1 MTDDPDE
8 LRYEIEAEK
17 KDPIRQIA
25 AMREAIDEIEIHL
38 RYGLPSLKLIW
49 LSPRCLARSISHYN
63 STFTV
68 CFAILVADHCLYLSV
83 AYQYEPA
90 IDS

>member
-25 AMREAIDEIEIHL
+25 AMRDAIDEIEIHL
-38 RYGLPSLKLIW
+38 RYGIRSLKTIGW
-49 LSPRCLARSISHYN
+49 IVVIILAIILWRSWH
-63 STFTV
+63 T
-68 CFAILVADHCLYLSV
+68 
-83 AYQYEPA
+83 
-90 IDS
+90 

>member
-38 RYGLPSLKLIW
+38 RYSLPRLKLIGW
-49 LSPRCLARSISHYN
+49 IIVILLGIILWRSWPS
-63 STFTV
+63 
-68 CFAILVADHCLYLSV
+68 
-83 AYQYEPA
+83 
-90 IDS
+90 